1 MCTSGVPEPQSASV
15 ARLELLLRVMLD
27 TNSPFSAQQVKDIWS
42 ADSIVSDFIRGT
54 TPASTAAGQR
64 PCDVMES
71 CSNLTNTLTELL
83 LQAAVV
89 AAGAGVSVPPEVVS
103 KLFRIHSM
111 ALHSGARKIGTQSR
125 DVLNSLFFSSKA
137 PTIDR
142 NLSWQQNLAG
152 FMQTKSADEHRA
164 VVMAVTT
171 ICADLEQR
179 CVSVE
184 EPLRAQRKKNRE
196 LQSQYAELDQA
207 YGQLESQLIDQDLK
221 MSGME
226 KEKSDL
232 SSHIKA
238 AEVEKTDLLIRV
250 DQAEARLQK
259 AQQSARDEISRLQSR
274 YEQMEVHHA
283 SVSARQQDDMEA
295 LEERVQELT
304 NNHATAEAAT
314 KSEQQRVAELSSK
327 IQDLT
332 DAQSVMRQDLQDK
345 ENNLQRMRQ
354 DLQSGEEGSREYQKR
369 IEEQHKATR
378 RALDDVESLRAA
390 MAEQRQ
396 AAAREKEDF
405 IAEYQE
411 SAKQAHE
418 EVCTSPI
425 IPYRSCVNCNSGNP
439 NVPHCSSGSLRL
451 KNMSK
456 LLTLRI
462 ARRSS
467 AWRIKPMSSRKR
479 YTRTNAD
486 IVRPELIT

>member
-1 MCTSGVPEPQSASV
+1 MCMSGVSVMQSASAAQFGV
-15 ARLELLLRVMLD
+15 LFRVMLD
-27 TNSPFSAQQVKDIWS
+27 TNPPLNARQVTGIWA
-42 ADSIVSDFIRGT
+42 ADSVVPDFIRRT
-54 TPASTAAGQR
+54 TPALVAAGRR
-64 PCDVMES
+64 PGDGTETHPD
-71 CSNLTNTLTELL
+71 LTSTLTELL
-83 LQAAVV
+83 LQTAVV
-89 AAGAGVSVPPEVVS
+89 AAGVGISIPPEIVS
-103 KLFRIHSM
+103 KLLHIHSIP
-111 ALHSGARKIGTQSR
+111 LQFGARQVITRPR
-125 DVLNSLFFSSKA
+125 DTLRSPFFNSSKS
-137 PTIDR
+137 PSIDS

-152 FMQTKSADEHRA
+152 VLQTKSADEHRA
-164 VVMAVTT
+164 VVTAVTK
-171 ICADLEQR
+171 ICADLERR

-184 EPLRAQRKKNRE
+184 EPLRAERKKHKE
-196 LQSQYAELDQA
+196 LQSRYAELDQA
-207 YGQLESQLIDQDLK
+207 YGQLESQLIDQDLNI
-221 MSGME
+221 SGIE
-226 KEKSDL
+226 KEKADL

-238 AEVEKTDLLIRV
+238 AEVEKTDLLVRV

-259 AQQSARDEISRLQSR
+259 AQQSARDEISRLQTR

-314 KSEQQRVAELSSK
+314 KSEKQRVAEFSSK

-332 DAQSVMRQDLQDK
+332 DAQSVLRQDLQDK

-354 DLQSGEEGSREYQKR
+354 DLQSGEEGSLEYQKR

-378 RALDDVESLRAA
+378 RALDDVERLRTA

-425 IPYRSCVNCNSGNP
+425 IPYRS
-439 NVPHCSSGSLRL
+439 
-451 KNMSK
+451 
-456 LLTLRI
+456 
-462 ARRSS
+462 
-467 AWRIKPMSSRKR
+467 
-479 YTRTNAD
+479 
-486 IVRPELIT
+486 